1 MHPRNRHQGQYDFN
15 VLTKVLPELSSYVV
29 RPYGKDTIEF
39 QNPEAVKT
47 LNKALLKACY
57 NVSFWDIPE
66 KFLCP
71 PIPGRA
77 DYIHTIADLIGGKAD
92 SSVRVLDI
100 GTGANV
106 IYPLIGHAEY
116 QWKFVGTDV
125 NKEAVANAQKIIK
138 ENKLEGSIEVRHQTA
153 NKIFEGMIGPGET
166 FALTMCNPPFHA
178 SAAEAMAG
186 TERKWK
192 NLKLGKPG
200 SHRNFGGSAD
210 ELWCPGGEK
219 EFVSSMIRESQNFGE
234 KVRWFTTLI
243 SKEAN
248 LRPLEKK
255 IEQLSA
261 SDLRVLDMTHGQ
273 KKSRVLAWSF
283 QSKLS

>member
-1 MHPRNRHQGQYDFN
+1 MHPRNRHLGQYDLN
-15 VLTKVLPELSSYVV
+15 HLKKVLPELGAFIVK
-29 RPYGKDTIEF
+29 PYGKETIDF
-39 QNPEAVKT
+39 SDPKAVRT
-47 LNKALLKACY
+47 LNKALLKAYY
-57 NVSFWDIPE
+57 NVGFWDIPE

-77 DYIHTIADLIGGKAD
+77 DYIHTISDLVGGKAD
-92 SSVRVLDI
+92 PSVRVLDI

-116 QWKFVGTDV
+116 RWKFVGTDV
-125 NKEAVANAQKIIK
+125 NKEAVASAERIIK
-138 ENKLEGSIEVRHQTA
+138 ENNLSSEIEVRLQSA
-153 NKIFEGMIGPGET
+153 NKIFEGIIKTGET
-166 FALTMCNPPFHA
+166 FHLSMCNPPFHS
-178 SAAEAMAG
+178 SADEALAG

-192 NLKLGKPG
+192 NLKQGKPG

-219 EFVSSMIRESQNFGE
+219 EFISSMIKESQQVGSKF
-234 KVRWFTTLI
+234 RWFTTLV

-248 LRPLEKK
+248 LRPLEKQ
-255 IEQLSA
+255 IRQLSA

-283 QSKLS
+283 QSKLP